1 MICLRSIVLLVF
13 PNWTSQSEET
23 SVALNI
29 LKKQAIITPRT
40 CVRMVRLAALFS
52 ILALSLI
59 GCEAEPEPTPAPTVP
74 PKPSPLT
81 ILPFAIGVAM
91 GTWPNS

>member
-1 MICLRSIVLLVF
+1 MLLVF

-29 LKKQAIITPRT
+29 LKKQAIIKPRT
-40 CVRMVRLAALFS
+40 CVRMVRLAAVFS

-59 GCEAEPEPTPAPTVP
+59 GCQAEAESTLTPAVTVTVAPAPTVTP
-74 PKPSPLT
+74 
-81 ILPFAIGVAM
+81 I
-91 GTWPNS
+91 

>member
-1 MICLRSIVLLVF
+1 M
-13 PNWTSQSEET
+13 
-23 SVALNI
+23 ALNI
-29 LKKQAIITPRT
+29 LKKQAIIKPRT
-40 CVRMVRLAALFS
+40 CVRMVRLAAVFS
-52 ILALSLI
+52 ALALSLI
-59 GCEAEPEPTPAPTVP
+59 GCQAEAEPTPAVTVA